1 MKRTLLITAILVSF
15 LLTNGQSAKYIYT
28 DIQNKKTKVMFHGF
42 GTEPFWDIY
51 IIDKS
56 AIFAVESEDI
66 YEYWNTE
73 TTFDKSKYSQ
83 IIKLKNSIGEK
94 LSVKIINK
102 SGNNGMSNKKF
113 PYTVILDMRSF
124 SFTGCGEL
132 GNK

>member
-1 MKRTLLITAILVSF
+1 MDSQLK
-15 LLTNGQSAKYIYT
+15 KYIL
-28 DIQNKKTKVMFHGF
+28 IFKIKKFHRF

-94 LSVKIINK
+94 LSLKIINK

-113 PYTVILDMRSF
+113 AYTVILDMRSF

>member
-1 MKRTLLITAILVSF
+1 MKRTLLITAILFSF
-15 LLTNGQSAKYIYT
+15 LLTNGQSAKKIYT

-94 LSVKIINK
+94 LSLKIINK

-113 PYTVILDMRSF
+113 AYTVILDMRSF

>member
-1 MKRTLLITAILVSF
+1 MKRTLLITAILFSF
-15 LLTNGQSAKYIYT
+15 LLTNGQSAKKIYT

-94 LSVKIINK
+94 LSLKIINK
-102 SGNNGMSNKKF
+102 SGNNGMSN
-113 PYTVILDMRSF
+113 IR
-124 SFTGCGEL
+124 
-132 GNK
+132 